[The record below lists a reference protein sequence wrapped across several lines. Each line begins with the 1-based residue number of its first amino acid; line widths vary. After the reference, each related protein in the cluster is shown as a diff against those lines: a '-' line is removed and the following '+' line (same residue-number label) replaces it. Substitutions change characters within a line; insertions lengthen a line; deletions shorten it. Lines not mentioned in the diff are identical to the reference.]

1 MARMQDSDAPIPDS
15 EAAINQRYQDV
26 TRESRD
32 GDLPSSERYDQKEWV
47 PLESELG
54 SELELESEGDSGR
67 W

>member
-1 MARMQDSDAPIPDS
+1 MQVSDAPILDS
-15 EAAINQRYQDV
+15 EVAINQRCQDG

-32 GDLPSSERYDQKEWV
+32 GDLPSSERYYQKERV

>member
-1 MARMQDSDAPIPDS
+1 MNVSRTPILDS
-15 EAAINQRYQDV
+15 EAVINQRSQDG
-26 TRESRD
+26 TSESRD
-32 GDLPSSERYDQKEWV
+32 GDLASSEWYDQKEQV

>member
-1 MARMQDSDAPIPDS
+1 MQVSDASIPDS
-15 EAAINQRYQDV
+15 EAAINQQSQDG

-32 GDLPSSERYDQKEWV
+32 GDLPSSEWYDQKERV

>member
-1 MARMQDSDAPIPDS
+1 MQVSDAPILDS
-15 EAAINQRYQDV
+15 EAVINQRSQDG

-32 GDLPSSERYDQKEWV
+32 GDLASSERYDQKEQV